1 MSFRR
6 YEIILP
12 KRYNDGSE
20 VEPEKFL
27 RTNRELADRFGAVSF
42 LPESLRGLWLHQGDE
57 YQDENVRL
65 FVDVEDTPAS
75 ERFFSEYKGTLMRRF
90 QQLDLWIV
98 SFEIRIT

>member
-20 VEPEKFL
+20 IEPEKFL
-27 RTNRELADRFGAVSF
+27 LTSRELTQRFGAVSF
-42 LPESLRGLWLHQGDE
+42 LPETFRGIWLREGRE
-57 YQDENVRL
+57 YQDENVRV
-65 FVDVEDTPAS
+65 FVDVEDTEENQSFFAEYKARLM
-75 ERFFSEYKGTLMRRF
+75 ERFK
-90 QQLDLWIV
+90 QLDLWIV